1 MQSAPALI
9 NPRLVLNNTT
19 SGCRVLT
26 QLRSELRTCDRFQF
40 YVAFAN
46 QAGVASLLQPLED
59 LKQHGIRGQV
69 LLSQYL
75 NFTDPVALKM
85 LMKLEHLEV
94 RISTKGSM
102 HAKGYYFLNQN
113 TGRYIIGSSN
123 WTSSA
128 LSTNTELNVVIQAE
142 AASTFAREVESDFT
156 QQFNSAD
163 PLTAEFIASYS
174 LLYEQVRR
182 RRDEVKAL
190 EDSIRARSTFQPNKM
205 QVEALA
211 NLHALRTKGE
221 KKALLISATGTGKTF
236 LSAFDAKAA
245 NPKRLLFVVHREN
258 IARSAMDSFE
268 RIFGTTRTC
277 GLYTGNTQDHHADFL
292 FSTVQTLSR
301 QQHLDRFRA
310 DEFDYIVVDE
320 SHRAGAQSYNRFL
333 NHFTPKFLLGMT
345 ATPERTDGVDIFR
358 LFNHQIGYEIRLQR
372 ALQEEMLCPFH
383 YFGVADLTI
392 NGEAIEEH
400 SDFNKLTTPERV
412 NRIAEKATFYGCD
425 DGIVRGLIFCSRN
438 EESHKLSE
446 ELNKRGYS
454 TVALDGSTSEDD
466 REAAIRRLEAP
477 ADSPEKLD
485 YILTVD
491 IFNEGVDIPQCNQ
504 IIMLRPTQSA
514 IIFVQ
519 QLGRGLRKLT
529 TKEKYLTVIDFI
541 GNYSNNYLIPI
552 ALYGD
557 RSYDKDRIRRL
568 IVNGNDGLPGTST
581 INFDLVAK
589 ERIFKSLNSA
599 NTQQLKELALDF
611 NALKNRLG
619 RIPMMTDFV
628 AQDQRDPRSFA
639 KQKKSFYAFS
649 FYMEPNA
656 VPALSPKA
664 AKVLE
669 VYSRDSLNATSL
681 EEPLLLLALLTGTD
695 SSESELNQAY
705 TDLTG
710 CTSVPGRWDTA
721 ANSLNL
727 RFLRESQGGSL
738 VCFAASLGLTLIE
751 RHGDQFHA
759 LPDLTQLL
767 AEPGFRLYLQDLAE
781 YARNK
786 FLATLDPAEY
796 VAGFVRYQKYSRA
809 DVFRILGCLE
819 NPVAQNVGGYLLDP
833 NRQWCPIF
841 VNYKKD
847 EGIAA
852 TIQYED
858 AFIDPTKM
866 RWFTKSRRSLTSPDV
881 KFFADPNRHGRIP
894 LFVKKNGDEGMEF
907 YFLGK
912 ASPELSSIGQTT
924 MADGN
929 GGNVAVVHMDLALDQ
944 PVAESLYGHLVS

>member
-1 MQSAPALI
+1 MGNVPAALI
-9 NPRLVLNNTT
+9 HPRLVLNKS
-19 SGCRVLT
+19 SGSRVLT
-26 QLRSELRTCDRFQF
+26 QLASELRTCDRFQF

-59 LKQHGIRGQV
+59 LKKRGIRGQV

-75 NFTDPVALKM
+75 NFTDPVALRM
-85 LMKLEHLEV
+85 LMQLEHLDV

-102 HAKGYYFLNQN
+102 HAKGYYFLNAD

-123 WTSSA
+123 WTASA
-128 LSTNTELNVVIQAE
+128 LSTNTELNVLIQAE
-142 AASTFAREVESDFT
+142 AAGTFAQEVESDFT
-156 QQFNSAD
+156 HQFRSAD
-163 PLTAEFIASYS
+163 PLTAEFIANYS
-174 LLYEQVRR
+174 LLYEQIRR

-190 EDSIRARSTFQPNKM
+190 EDRIRAHSILQPNKM

-211 NLHALRTKGE
+211 NLHALRTQGE

-236 LSAFDAKAA
+236 LSAFDAKSF

-258 IARSAMDSFE
+258 IARSALDSFE
-268 RIFGTTRTC
+268 KIFGTTRTC

-301 QQHLDRFRA
+301 QQHLDRFHA
-310 DEFDYIVVDE
+310 HEFDYIVVDE
-320 SHRAGAQSYNRFL
+320 SHRAGAKSYDRFL
-333 NHFTPKFLLGMT
+333 SHFSPQFLLGMT
-345 ATPERTDGVDIFR
+345 ATPERSDGVDIFR
-358 LFNHQIGYEIRLQR
+358 LFNHQIGYEIRLQH

-392 NGEAIEEH
+392 NDETIEEH

-412 NRIAEKATFYGCD
+412 NRIVEKATFYGCD

-438 EESHKLSE
+438 QESQKLSE
-446 ELNKRGYS
+446 ELNKRGYA
-454 TVALDGSTSEDD
+454 TLALDGSSSEDE
-466 REAAIRRLEAP
+466 REAAIKRLEAP
-477 ADSPEKLD
+477 AGSSEKLD

-529 TKEKYLTVIDFI
+529 IKEKYLTVIDFI

-589 ERIFKSLNSA
+589 ELIFKSLNSA
-599 NTQQLKELALDF
+599 KTQQLRELTLDF
-611 NALKNRLG
+611 KSMKNRLG
-619 RIPMMTDFV
+619 RIPMMVDFA
-628 AQDQRDPRSFA
+628 AQDQRDPQAFA
-639 KQKKSFYAFS
+639 KARKSFYSFS
-649 FYMEPNA
+649 HYAEPNT
-656 VPALSPKA
+656 VPTLSATA

-681 EEPLLLLALLTGTD
+681 EEPLLLLALLAGTD
-695 SSESELNQAY
+695 PSESDLNQAY
-705 TDLTG
+705 SDLTA
-710 CTSVPGRWDTA
+710 CTSAPGRWDTA

-727 RFLRESQGGSL
+727 SFLSDAQGGAS
-738 VCFAASLGLTLIE
+738 SLGLALIE
-751 RHGDQFHA
+751 RHGNQFRA

-767 AEPGFRLYLQDLAE
+767 AEPGFRLYLHDLAE
-781 YARNK
+781 YARDK
-786 FLATLDPAEY
+786 FLANLDPANFL
-796 VAGFVRYQKYSRA
+796 VGFVRYQKYSRA
-809 DVFRILGCLE
+809 DVFRILGCLKCP
-819 NPVAQNVGGYLLDP
+819 NAQNVGGYLLDP
-833 NRQWCPIF
+833 ARQWCPIF
-841 VNYKKD
+841 VNYKKE

-858 AFIDPTKM
+858 AFIDPSKM
-866 RWFTKSRRSLTSPDV
+866 RWFTKSRRSMTSPDV
-881 KFFADPNRHGRIP
+881 QFFAEAHRRGRIP

-907 YFLGK
+907 YFLGD
-912 ASPELSSIGQTT
+912 SFPLLSSIAPTT
-924 MADGN
+924 MDDGA
-929 GGNVAVVHMDLALDQ
+929 GGKVAVVHMDLALDQ
-944 PVAESLYGHLVS
+944 PVPESLYCHLVS

>member
-1 MQSAPALI
+1 MQSLSAAFI
-9 NPRLVLNNTT
+9 DPRLVLNNA
-19 SGCRVLT
+19 SRGWRVLT
-26 QLRSELRTCDRFQF
+26 QLQAELRTCERFQF

-46 QAGVASLLQPLED
+46 QSGVASLLQPIED
-59 LKQHGIRGQV
+59 LNRRGVRGQV

-85 LMKLEHLEV
+85 LMNLKHLDV

-102 HAKGYYFLNQN
+102 HSKGYYFLRQN
-113 TGRYIIGSSN
+113 SGRYIIGSSN
-123 WTSSA
+123 WTASA

-142 AASTFAREVESDFT
+142 ATSTFAQEVESDFIH
-156 QQFNSAD
+156 QFNSAE
-163 PLTAEFIASYS
+163 PLTAEFIANYS
-174 LLYEQVRR
+174 LLYAEVRR
-182 RRDEVKAL
+182 RRDEVKTL
-190 EDSIRARSTFQPNKM
+190 EDSVRARSTLQPNRM

-211 NLHALRTKGE
+211 NLHALRTQGE

-236 LSAFDAKAA
+236 LSAFDAKSF

-301 QQHLDRFRA
+301 QQHLDRFRP

-320 SHRAGAQSYNRFL
+320 SHRAGARSYACFL
-333 NHFTPKFLLGMT
+333 NHFSPQFLLGMT

-358 LFNHQIGYEIRLQR
+358 LFNHQIGYEIRLQS

-392 NGEAIEEH
+392 NDEAIEEH

-412 NRIAEKATFYGCD
+412 NRIVEKATFYGCD

-438 EESHKLSE
+438 QESHKLSQ
-446 ELNKRGYS
+446 ELNKLGYA
-454 TVALDGSTSEDD
+454 TLALDGSSSEDD
-466 REAAIRRLEAP
+466 REVAIKRLEAP

-581 INFDLVAK
+581 INFDFVAK
-589 ERIFKSLNSA
+589 EQIFKSLNSA
-599 NTQQLKELALDF
+599 NTQQLRELALDF
-611 NALKNRLG
+611 KAMKNRLG
-619 RIPMMTDFV
+619 RIPMMVDFL
-628 AQDQRDPRSFA
+628 AQDQRDPQAFA
-639 KQKKSFYAFS
+639 KARKSFYSFS
-649 FYMEPNA
+649 QYAEPDA
-656 VPALSPKA
+656 VPALSVQA

-669 VYSRDSLNATSL
+669 VYSRDALNATSL
-681 EEPLLLLALLTGTD
+681 EEPILLLALLADTD
-695 SSESELNQAY
+695 PSEQELNQSY
-705 TDLTG
+705 SDLTG
-710 CTSVPGRWDTA
+710 CTSAPDRWDIA

-727 RFLRESQGGSL
+727 RFLTDAQGGGTSL
-738 VCFAASLGLTLIE
+738 SLALVE
-751 RHGDQFHA
+751 RHGDRFRA
-759 LPDLTQLL
+759 RPDISQLL
-767 AEPGFRLYLQDLAE
+767 AEPGFRLYLEDLAE

-786 FLATLDPAEY
+786 YLATFNPAEY

-809 DVFRILGCLE
+809 DVFRILGCLKCP
-819 NPVAQNVGGYLLDP
+819 NAQNVGGYLLDP
-833 NRQWCPIF
+833 ARNWCPIF
-841 VNYKKD
+841 VNYKKE

-858 AFIDPTKM
+858 TFIDPNKM
-866 RWFTKSRRSLTSPDV
+866 RWFTKSRRSLTSPEV
-881 KFFADPNRHGRIP
+881 KFFSDPHRHGRIP
-894 LFVKKNGDEGMEF
+894 LFVKKSSDEGMEF
-907 YFLGK
+907 YFLGDS
-912 ASPELSSIGQTT
+912 SPLISSIAQTT
-924 MADGN
+924 MDDGK
-929 GGNVAVVHMDLALDQ
+929 GGKVAVVHMDLVLDK